1 MLKRLIHKDASR
13 SEHIFSRVHG
23 TLVSYQYT
31 FVPVFLL
38 QIYYSGGLMLWEVA
52 GDLVAER

>member
-1 MLKRLIHKDASR
+1 MLKRMIHIDAYR
-13 SEHIFSRVHG
+13 SIFSRVHG
-23 TLVSYQYT
+23 TLVSYQHT

-38 QIYYSGGLMLWEVA
+38 QIYYCGGLVLWEVA